1 MLYIFYKLF
10 KLIIRAGS
18 FTLGHTNITTTQR
31 YIATDIKNSKK
42 TIESLINSV

>member
-1 MLYIFYKLF
+1 MYFINYLSLSV
-10 KLIIRAGS
+10 GQVS

-42 TIESLINSV
+42 QLKV